1 MGYFLPPRLGAKD
14 WFKNLK
20 ILQVVAVILGAAR
33 LASFQVLA
41 LDKLNM
47 AESRLQ
53 ASGWKEWVISA
64 KHVIP
69 YMESFLLPFKK
80 YVIRVVN
87 PLYCRFS
94 RGWIEL

>member
-33 LASFQVLA
+33 LASFQVPE

-53 ASGWKEWVISA
+53 AGRKG
-64 KHVIP
+64 
-69 YMESFLLPFKK
+69 L
-80 YVIRVVN
+80 
-87 PLYCRFS
+87 
-94 RGWIEL
+94 